1 MLKGE
6 NNLQLLTEPRRIVI
20 TTHHKPDGDALGS
33 SLGLYHYLKNENHEV
48 SVVTSSDYPDFLD
61 WMPGSSD
68 IVIYPQQ
75 VELSQKLLAEAEIIF
90 CLDYSALS
98 RTNILEPI
106 IAESKGQKWM
116 IDHHLDPE
124 DFAALTYWDSNAA
137 ATAQLIYTFIADVLK
152 SKDKINA
159 DIASCLYAGIMTD
172 TGSFRFRS
180 TTSAVHHIIAN
191 LIDAGARNW
200 EIHQNIYNSGSE
212 KRLKFLGHAL
222 LNCLEV
228 LPEYNT
234 ALFSLSKEDLAT
246 FQISTGD
253 TEGLVNYALSIK
265 GIRLA
270 ALFVDRTELIKL
282 SLRSIGEIPCNEI
295 CKKYFNG
302 GGHLNASGGSSS
314 EELSS
319 VVNTFKSILPEYREL
334 LTENKY

>member
-1 MLKGE
+1 MLRGE
-6 NNLQLLTEPRRIVI
+6 EHLALLTEPRRIVI

-33 SLGLYHYLKNENHEV
+33 SLGLYHWLKKNQHEV
-48 SVVTSSDYPDFLD
+48 SVVLSSDFPTFLD
-61 WMPGSSD
+61 WMPGRQDVIIFAEQKDLATQLLSD
-68 IVIYPQQ
+68 
-75 VELSQKLLAEAEIIF
+75 AEIIF

-98 RTNILEPI
+98 RTNILESY
-106 IAESKGQKWM
+106 IADSSAQKWM

-124 DFAALTYWDSNAA
+124 DFATLVYWDSNAA
-137 ATAQLIYTFIADVLK
+137 ATAQLIFTFLSDVLN
-152 SKDKINA
+152 SKDEIDA
-159 DIASCLYAGIMTD
+159 DIATCLYAGIMTD

-200 EIHQNIYNSGSE
+200 EIHEHIYNSSTE
-212 KRLKFLGHAL
+212 RRLKFLGYCL

-228 LPEYNT
+228 IPQYNT
-234 ALFSLSKEDLAT
+234 ALFAISREDLAQFEIT
-246 FQISTGD
+246 TGD

-270 ALFVDRTELIKL
+270 ALIVDRTELIKL

-302 GGHLNASGGSSS
+302 GGHLNASGGSSTAD
-314 EELSS
+314 LAS
-319 VVNTFKSILPEYREL
+319 VVNTFKSILPEYEEI
-334 LTENKY
+334 LTK